1 MTDQQVQL
9 FLLFGVVFGL
19 LVWGRIRHDLVA
31 AMGLFAAVIL
41 GLVPDEEAF
50 SGFANPAVAIVAL
63 VLVASRAI
71 ENSGALRL
79 ASRGIANSE
88 RKTGPHIALMA
99 SIGAGLS
106 TVINN
111 VAALAMLMP
120 IDIQASRKAERS
132 PGLTLM
138 PLSFATILGGMV
150 TLIGTPPNIIAAG
163 IRAERLGESYSMF
176 DFAPVGLCVAIAGVA
191 FVSLFGSRLL
201 ARPSDVTGKAPREEE
216 FMAELIVPESS
227 KLVGKTAGEFK
238 EEANDA
244 GIALVGI
251 LKDNKRLVKR
261 ALVTTIAAGDM
272 LIVEGG
278 TDGIGKYIE
287 ALGLQREETAKEKA
301 EEKAKS
307 KVKEDAKNGDS
318 GKKGS
323 LAAFAEDNE
332 NVLMEA
338 VVRAGA
344 RVERRNAKS
353 FRLHAR
359 FGVTVLGIS
368 HDGRMLREKL
378 NERILEAGD
387 LVLLSGT
394 KEALSHVADWLGVL
408 PVNEVS
414 VAPVKANWRI
424 AAAIGFLAAAIAV
437 TTIGWLSFEVAIAIA
452 VAGYGAV
459 RLVPAHEFY
468 SQIDWSIVV
477 LLACLLPLGE
487 AFDRVGA
494 TEMLADALLGATID
508 MPIVV
513 SLVILMVGTMA
524 LSDVLNNVATI
535 VIAGPLAIATA
546 QSLDVNPD
554 TFLMGV
560 TVAACCAFLTPIGH
574 KNNMLVM
581 GPGGY
586 RFGDYWRLGLPLEI
600 LVMVVSVPALLYFW
614 PL

>member
-1 MTDQQVQL
+1 MTDQQVLL
-9 FLLFGVVFGL
+9 FLLFGAVFGL
-19 LVWGRIRHDLVA
+19 LLWGRIRHDLVA

-41 GLVPDEEAF
+41 GLVPDEEAL

-79 ASRGIANSE
+79 AGRAIYNSE
-88 RKTGPHIALMA
+88 RKTGNHIAAMG
-99 SIGAGLS
+99 SIGAALS

-120 IDIQASRKAERS
+120 LDIQAARKAERP

-163 IRAERLGESYSMF
+163 IRYEYLGESYGMF
-176 DFAPVGLCVAIAGVA
+176 DFAPVGLCVAVAGLA
-191 FVSLFGSRLL
+191 FVSLIGWRLL
-201 ARPSDVTGKAPREEE
+201 ARTSAEIAHEPREEE
-216 FMAELIVPESS
+216 FMAELKVPESS
-227 KLVGKTAGEFK
+227 KLVGKTIGEF
-238 EEANDA
+238 EAATEDV
-244 GIALVGI
+244 GIAIVGL
-251 LKDNKRLVKR
+251 LKDGKRLVKR
-261 ALVTTIAAGDM
+261 ALVTSVASGDRI
-272 LIVEGG
+272 IVEGA
-278 TDGIGKYIE
+278 TDGIGKFIE
-287 ALGLQREETAKEKA
+287 VLGLQREELAKEK
-301 EEKAKS
+301 
-307 KVKEDAKNGDS
+307 VKDKTKENEGE
-318 GKKGS
+318 KKGS
-323 LAAFAEDNE
+323 LSAFADDAE

-338 VVRAGA
+338 VVRASA
-344 RVERRNAKS
+344 RVEGRNAKS
-353 FRLHAR
+353 FRLNAR
-359 FGVTVLGIS
+359 FGVTLLGIS
-368 HDGRMLREKL
+368 HQGRMLREKV

-387 LVLLSGT
+387 LLLLSGPRDS
-394 KEALSHVADWLGVL
+394 LSHVADWLGVL

-414 VAPVKANWRI
+414 VAPVTANWRI
-424 AAAIGFLAAAIAV
+424 ATAVGLLAAAIAV
-437 TTIGWLSFEVAIAIA
+437 TTLGWLSFEVAIAIV
-452 VAGYGAV
+452 VAGYAV
-459 RLVPAHEFY
+459 TKLVPAHEFY

-494 TEMLADALLGATID
+494 TEMLAGMLLGATID
-508 MPIVV
+508 MPVV
-513 SLVILMVGTMA
+513 ISLVVLMVGTMM

-546 QSLDVNPD
+546 QRLEVNPD

-574 KNNMLVM
+574 KNNMLVL

-586 RFGDYWRLGLPLEI
+586 RFGDYWRLGAPLEI
-600 LVMVVSVPALLYFW
+600 IVMVVSVPALLYFW

>member
-1 MTDQQVQL
+1 MTDQQVLL
-9 FLLFGVVFGL
+9 FLLFGAVFGL
-19 LVWGRIRHDLVA
+19 LLWGRIRHDLVA

-79 ASRGIANSE
+79 AGRAIYNSE
-88 RKTGPHIALMA
+88 RKTGNHIAAMG
-99 SIGAGLS
+99 SIGAALS

-120 IDIQASRKAERS
+120 LDIQAARKAERP

-163 IRAERLGESYSMF
+163 IRYEYLGESYGMF
-176 DFAPVGLCVAIAGVA
+176 DFAPVGLCVAVAGLA
-191 FVSLFGSRLL
+191 FVSLIGWRLL
-201 ARPSDVTGKAPREEE
+201 ARTSAEIAHEPREEE
-216 FMAELIVPESS
+216 FMAELKVPESS
-227 KLVGKTAGEFK
+227 KLVGKTIGEF
-238 EEANDA
+238 EAATEDV
-244 GIALVGI
+244 GIAIVGL
-251 LKDNKRLVKR
+251 LKDGKRLVKR
-261 ALVTTIAAGDM
+261 ALVTSVASGDRI
-272 LIVEGG
+272 IVEGA
-278 TDGIGKYIE
+278 TDGIGKFIE
-287 ALGLQREETAKEKA
+287 VLGLQREELAKEK
-301 EEKAKS
+301 
-307 KVKEDAKNGDS
+307 VKDKTKENEGE
-318 GKKGS
+318 KKGS
-323 LAAFAEDNE
+323 LSAFADDAE

-338 VVRAGA
+338 VVRASA
-344 RVERRNAKS
+344 RVEGRNAKS
-353 FRLHAR
+353 FRLNAR
-359 FGVTVLGIS
+359 FGVTLLGIS
-368 HDGRMLREKL
+368 HQGRMLREKV

-387 LVLLSGT
+387 LLLLSGPRDS
-394 KEALSHVADWLGVL
+394 LSHVADWLGVL

-414 VAPVKANWRI
+414 VAPVTANWRI
-424 AAAIGFLAAAIAV
+424 ATAVGLLAAAIAV
-437 TTIGWLSFEVAIAIA
+437 TTLGWLSFEVAIAIA
-452 VAGYGAV
+452 VAGYAV
-459 RLVPAHEFY
+459 TKLVPAHEFY

-494 TEMLADALLGATID
+494 TEMLAGMLLGATID
-508 MPIVV
+508 MPVV
-513 SLVILMVGTMA
+513 ISLVVLMVGTMM

-546 QSLDVNPD
+546 QRLEVNPD

-574 KNNMLVM
+574 KNNMLVL

-586 RFGDYWRLGLPLEI
+586 RFGDYWRLGAPLEI
-600 LVMVVSVPALLYFW
+600 IVMVVSVPALLYFW

>member
-1 MTDQQVQL
+1 MTDQQVLL
-9 FLLFGVVFGL
+9 FLLFGAVFGL
-19 LVWGRIRHDLVA
+19 LLWGRIRHDLVA

-41 GLVPDEEAF
+41 GLVPDEEAL

-79 ASRGIANSE
+79 AGRAIYNSE
-88 RKTGPHIALMA
+88 RKTGNHIAAMG
-99 SIGAGLS
+99 SIGAALS

-120 IDIQASRKAERS
+120 LDIQAARKAERP

-163 IRAERLGESYSMF
+163 IRYEYLGESYGMF
-176 DFAPVGLCVAIAGVA
+176 DFAPVGLCVAVAGLA
-191 FVSLFGSRLL
+191 FVSLIGWRLL
-201 ARPSDVTGKAPREEE
+201 ARTSAEIAHEPREEE
-216 FMAELIVPESS
+216 FMAELKVPESS
-227 KLVGKTAGEFK
+227 KLVGKTIGEF
-238 EEANDA
+238 EAATEDV
-244 GIALVGI
+244 GIAIVGL
-251 LKDNKRLVKR
+251 LKDGKRLVKR
-261 ALVTTIAAGDM
+261 ALVTSVASGDRI
-272 LIVEGG
+272 IVEGA
-278 TDGIGKYIE
+278 TDGIGKFIE
-287 ALGLQREETAKEKA
+287 VLGLQREELAKEK
-301 EEKAKS
+301 
-307 KVKEDAKNGDS
+307 VKDKTKENEGE
-318 GKKGS
+318 KKGS
-323 LAAFAEDNE
+323 LSAFADDAE

-338 VVRAGA
+338 VVRASA
-344 RVERRNAKS
+344 RVEGRNAKS
-353 FRLHAR
+353 FRLNAR
-359 FGVTVLGIS
+359 FGVTLLGIS
-368 HDGRMLREKL
+368 HQGRMLREKV

-387 LVLLSGT
+387 LLLLSGPRDS
-394 KEALSHVADWLGVL
+394 LSHVADWLGVL

-414 VAPVKANWRI
+414 VAPVTANWRI
-424 AAAIGFLAAAIAV
+424 ATAVGLLAAAIAV
-437 TTIGWLSFEVAIAIA
+437 TTLGWLSFEVAIAIA
-452 VAGYGAV
+452 VAGYAV
-459 RLVPAHEFY
+459 TKLVPAHEFY

-494 TEMLADALLGATID
+494 TEMLAGMLLGATID
-508 MPIVV
+508 MPVV
-513 SLVILMVGTMA
+513 ISLVVLMVGTMM

-546 QSLDVNPD
+546 QRLEVNPD

-560 TVAACCAFLTPIGH
+560 TVAACCAFLTPIEH
-574 KNNMLVM
+574 KNNMLVL

-586 RFGDYWRLGLPLEI
+586 RFGDYWRLGAPLEI
-600 LVMVVSVPALLYFW
+600 IVMVVSVPALLYFW

>member
-1 MTDQQVQL
+1 MTEQQILL

-19 LVWGRIRHDLVA
+19 LLWGRIRHDLVA

-71 ENSGALRL
+71 EYSGALRL
-79 ASRGIANSE
+79 AGRVISSSE
-88 RKTGPHIALMA
+88 RKTGTHIAAMG
-99 SIGAGLS
+99 SIGAALS
-106 TVINN
+106 SVINN

-120 IDIQASRKAERS
+120 LDIQAARKVGRL

-163 IRAERLGESYSMF
+163 IRAERLGEPYGMF
-176 DFAPVGLCVAIAGVA
+176 DFAPVGLCVAIAGLA
-191 FVSLFGSRLL
+191 FVSLLGWRLL
-201 ARPSDVTGKAPREEE
+201 AKPSGDTANEPREEE
-216 FMAELIVPESS
+216 FMAELKVPESS
-227 KLVGKTAGEFK
+227 ELVEKTLGDFD
-238 EEANDA
+238 EAIEDA
-244 GIALVGI
+244 GIAIVGL
-251 LKDNKRLVKR
+251 LKDERRLVKR
-261 ALVTTIAAGDM
+261 ATVTTVASGDRV
-272 LIVEGG
+272 IVEGA
-278 TDGIGKYIE
+278 TDGIGKFIE
-287 ALGLQREETAKEKA
+287 ALGLQREELDK
-301 EEKAKS
+301 EKAKS
-307 KVKEDAKNGDS
+307 KGKAKEENEQH
-318 GKKGS
+318 GS
-323 LAAFAEDNE
+323 LSAFADDTE

-338 VVRAGA
+338 VVRGGA
-344 RVERRNAKS
+344 RVDGRSAKS
-353 FRLHAR
+353 FRLNSR

-368 HDGRMLREKL
+368 HQGRMLREKV
-378 NERILEAGD
+378 NERVLEAGD
-387 LVLLSGT
+387 LLLLSGR
-394 KEALSHVADWLGVL
+394 KDALALVADWLGVL

-424 AAAIGFLAAAIAV
+424 AVAVGFLAAAIAV
-437 TTIGWLSFEVAIAIA
+437 TTLGWLSFEVAIAIA
-452 VAGYGAV
+452 VAGYAIT

-468 SQIDWSIVV
+468 TQIDWSIVV

-494 TEMLADALLGATID
+494 TEMLAGALLGATRD
-508 MPIVV
+508 LPVVV
-513 SLVILMVGTMA
+513 SLIVLMVGTMM

-546 QSLDVNPD
+546 QRLEVNPD

-574 KNNMLVM
+574 KNNMLVL

-586 RFGDYWRLGLPLEI
+586 RFSDYWRLGAPLEVI
-600 LVMVVSVPALLYFW
+600 VMVVSVPALLYFW

>member
-9 FLLFGVVFGL
+9 FLLFGIVFGL

-31 AMGLFAAVIL
+31 AMGLFLAVIL

-63 VLVASRAI
+63 VLIASRAI

-79 ASRGIANSE
+79 ASRVISNSE
-88 RKTGPHIALMA
+88 NKTATHIAGMG
-99 SIGAGLS
+99 SIGMALS
-106 TVINN
+106 SVINN

-120 IDIQASRKAERS
+120 IDIQAARKAGRP

-163 IRAERLGESYSMF
+163 IRAEYLGESYGMF
-176 DFAPVGLCVAIAGVA
+176 DFAAVGLCVAIAGVA
-191 FVSLFGSRLL
+191 FVSLFGWRLL
-201 ARPSDVTGKAPREEE
+201 ARPSAKIAKEPREEE
-216 FMAELIVPESS
+216 FMAELKVSEGSALIGQM
-227 KLVGKTAGEFK
+227 LGEF
-238 EEANDA
+238 EEARDDA
-244 GIALVGI
+244 GIAIVGL
-251 LKDNKRLVKR
+251 LKDDRRLVKR
-261 ALVTTIAAGDM
+261 ALVTSVAQGDRI
-272 LIVEGG
+272 IVEGA
-278 TDGIGKYIE
+278 TDGIGKFIE
-287 ALGLQREETAKEKA
+287 AVGLQHESQHKEKA
-301 EEKAKS
+301 KGKEKD
-307 KVKEDAKNGDS
+307 EGDENKNLLS
-318 GKKGS
+318 
-323 LAAFAEDNE
+323 AFAGESQ

-344 RVERRNAKS
+344 RVDGRSAKN
-353 FRLHAR
+353 FRLNAR

-368 HDGRMLREKL
+368 HNGRMLREKV

-387 LVLLSGT
+387 LLLLSGG
-394 KEALSHVADWLGVL
+394 KDSLNHVADWLGVL
-408 PVNEVS
+408 PVNEVN
-414 VAPVKANWRI
+414 VAPVTVNWRI
-424 AAAIGFLAAAIAV
+424 ATAVGFLVAAIAV
-437 TTIGWLSFEVAIAIA
+437 TTLGWLSFEVAIAIA
-452 VAGYGAV
+452 VAGYAAT

-494 TEMLADALLGATID
+494 TEMLADVLLGVTID
-508 MPIVV
+508 MPVVISLIV
-513 SLVILMVGTMA
+513 LMVGTMM
-524 LSDVLNNVATI
+524 LSDLLNNVATI
-535 VIAGPLAIATA
+535 VIAGPLAITTA
-546 QSLDVNPD
+546 QRLEVSPD

-586 RFGDYWRLGLPLEI
+586 RFGDYWRLGAPLEI

>member
-1 MTDQQVQL
+1 MTDQQVLL

-19 LVWGRIRHDLVA
+19 LLWGRIRHDLVA
-31 AMGLFAAVIL
+31 AMGLFAAVVL

-63 VLVASRAI
+63 VLIASRAI

-79 ASRGIANSE
+79 ASRALSNSE
-88 RKTGPHIALMA
+88 RKTGNHILAMG
-99 SIGAGLS
+99 SIGAALS
-106 TVINN
+106 SVINN

-120 IDIQASRKAERS
+120 LDIQAARKAKRP

-163 IRAERLGESYSMF
+163 IRYERLGESYGMF
-176 DFAPVGLCVAIAGVA
+176 DFAPVGLCVAISGLA
-191 FVSLFGSRLL
+191 FVSLFGWRLL
-201 ARPSDVTGKAPREEE
+201 ARPSAEVAHEPREEE
-216 FMAELIVPESS
+216 FMAELKVSESS
-227 KLVGKTAGEFK
+227 KLVGKTLGEF
-238 EEANDA
+238 EEARDDA
-244 GIALVGI
+244 GIAIVGL
-251 LKDNKRLVKR
+251 LKDDRRLVKR
-261 ALVTTIAAGDM
+261 ALVTSVAQGDRI
-272 LIVEGG
+272 IVEGA
-278 TDGIGKYIE
+278 TDGIAKFIE
-287 ALGLQREETAKEKA
+287 ALGLQREEQDKEKTKS
-301 EEKAKS
+301 KAKDEEGE
-307 KVKEDAKNGDS
+307 KKNLLS
-318 GKKGS
+318 
-323 LAAFAEDNE
+323 AFAGENE

-344 RVERRNAKS
+344 RVEGRNAKS

-394 KEALSHVADWLGVL
+394 KDALSHVADWLGVL

-424 AAAIGFLAAAIAV
+424 GIAIGFLAAAIAV

-452 VAGYGAV
+452 VAGYAAT

-494 TEMLADALLGATID
+494 TEMLAGALLGATID
-508 MPIVV
+508 MPVVV
-513 SLVILMVGTMA
+513 SLVVLMVGTMM

-546 QSLDVNPD
+546 QRLEVSPD

-574 KNNMLVM
+574 KNNMLVL

>member
-1 MTDQQVQL
+1 MTDQQVLL

-31 AMGLFAAVIL
+31 AMGLFGAVIL

-63 VLVASRAI
+63 VLIASRAI

-79 ASRGIANSE
+79 ASRALSNSE
-88 RKTGPHIALMA
+88 RKRTTGNHIAAMG
-99 SIGAGLS
+99 SIGAALS

-120 IDIQASRKAERS
+120 LDIQAARKAKRP
-132 PGLTLM
+132 PGWTLM

-163 IRAERLGESYSMF
+163 IRAERLGEPYGMF
-176 DFAPVGLCVAIAGVA
+176 DFAPVGLCVAIFGLV
-191 FVSLFGSRLL
+191 FVSLFGWRLL
-201 ARPSDVTGKAPREEE
+201 ARPSAEVAHEPREEE
-216 FMAELIVPESS
+216 FMAELKVSESS
-227 KLVGKTAGEFK
+227 GVVGKTLGEF
-238 EEANDA
+238 EEATEDA
-244 GIALVGI
+244 GIAIVGL
-251 LKDNKRLVKR
+251 LKDERRLVKR
-261 ALVTTIAAGDM
+261 TLVTSVAQGDRI
-272 LIVEGG
+272 IVEGA
-278 TDGIGKYIE
+278 TDGIGKFIE
-287 ALGLQREETAKEKA
+287 ALGLQKEETAKEKA
-301 EEKAKS
+301 KDKAKGS
-307 KVKEDAKNGDS
+307 GDE
-318 GKKGS
+318 KKSS
-323 LAAFAEDNE
+323 LSAFADDNE

-344 RVERRNAKS
+344 RVDGRSAKS
-353 FRLHAR
+353 FRLNTR

-378 NERILEAGD
+378 NERVLEAGD
-387 LVLLSGT
+387 LLLLSGR
-394 KEALSHVADWLGVL
+394 KESLSHVADWLGVL

-424 AAAIGFLAAAIAV
+424 LTAVGLLAAAITV
-437 TTIGWLSFEVAIAIA
+437 TTLGWLSFEVAIAIA
-452 VAGYGAV
+452 VAGYAAT

-508 MPIVV
+508 MPVVV
-513 SLVILMVGTMA
+513 SLVVLMVGTMM

-546 QSLDVNPD
+546 QRLEVNPD

-560 TVAACCAFLTPIGH
+560 TVAACCAFLTPIG
-574 KNNMLVM
+574 
-581 GPGGY
+581 
-586 RFGDYWRLGLPLEI
+586 
-600 LVMVVSVPALLYFW
+600 A
-614 PL
+614 

>member
-9 FLLFGVVFGL
+9 FMLFGIVFGL

-41 GLVPDEEAF
+41 GLVPDKEAF

-88 RKTGPHIALMA
+88 RKTGAHIAIMA

-111 VAALAMLMP
+111 VAALAMLIP
-120 IDIQASRKAERS
+120 IDIQAARKAGRS

-201 ARPSDVTGKAPREEE
+201 ARPSAVTGKAPREEE
-216 FMAELIVPESS
+216 FMAELNVPESS
-227 KLVGKTAGEFK
+227 NLVGQNLNEFE
-238 EEANDA
+238 EEADDA
-244 GIALVGI
+244 GIAVVGI

-287 ALGLQREETAKEKA
+287 GLGLQREETP
-301 EEKAKS
+301 EEKAK
-307 KVKEDAKNGDS
+307 VKAKENAKNGDS
-318 GKKGS
+318 DKKGS
-323 LAAFAEDNE
+323 LAAFAKDSE

-353 FRLHAR
+353 FRLHSR

-394 KEALSHVADWLGVL
+394 KDALSHVADWLGVL

-424 AAAIGFLAAAIAV
+424 ATAIGFLAAAIGV
-437 TTIGWLSFEVAIAIA
+437 TTLGWLSFEVAIAIA

-494 TEMLADALLGATID
+494 TEMLAGALLSATID
-508 MPIVV
+508 MPVVV
-513 SLVILMVGTMA
+513 SLVVLMVGTMM

-546 QSLDVNPD
+546 QSLEVNPD

-560 TVAACCAFLTPIGH
+560 TGAACCAFLTPIGH